1 MSLPLQQQEKQQKPN
16 SEPEL
21 LVEVKNLTK
30 HFPISNG
37 ILNKEVGRVHAV
49 EQISFNISK
58 GETLGLVGE
67 SGCGKST
74 TGRLI
79 LRLIEPTSGD
89 IIFNGQRINDL
100 SQNELRRLRKEMQ
113 IVFQDPMASLNP
125 RMTVGDLIAEPMH
138 VHGIYKGENKDKYV
152 RELLEAV
159 GLRPNHMY
167 CFPRELSGGMRQRI
181 GIARALS
188 LKPKLIV
195 ADEPVSALDVSIR
208 SQIINLLEDLQEEF
222 NLTYLFIAHD
232 MSVVKHIS
240 DRVGVMYLGK
250 IVELAPKP
258 LLFANPLHP
267 YTQALL
273 SAIPIP
279 TPGAKKEHIIL
290 EGDVPNPINPPS
302 GCHFHTRCRYVTER
316 CRQEIPILREKEVGH
331 FAACH
336 LD

>member
-1 MSLPLQQQEKQQKPN
+1 MSLPQQTLNNSKQEV
-16 SEPEL
+16 L
-21 LVEVKNLTK
+21 LEVKNLTK
-30 HFPISNG
+30 FFPITKG
-37 ILNKEVGRVHAV
+37 LLGKTVGNVHAV
-49 EQISFNISK
+49 DHISFNITK

-79 LRLIEPTSGD
+79 LRLLEPTSGD
-89 IIFNGQRINDL
+89 IVFNGQKINDL
-100 SQNELRRLRKEMQ
+100 SQPDMRRLRKEMQ

-125 RMTVGDLIAEPMH
+125 RMTVGDLIAEPME
-138 VHGIYKGENKDKYV
+138 VHGIHKGENKDKYV
-152 RELLEAV
+152 REMLEAV
-159 GLRPNHMY
+159 GLRANHMY
-167 CFPRELSGGMRQRI
+167 SFPRELSGGMRQRI
-181 GIARALS
+181 GMARALS

-258 LLFANPLHP
+258 ALFANPQHP

-279 TPGAKKEHIIL
+279 SPGAKKNHIIL

-302 GCHFHTRCRYVTER
+302 GCHFHTRCRYVSER
-316 CRQEIPILREKEVGH
+316 CRQEIPPLSEKESGH
-331 FAACH
+331 FVACH
-336 LD
+336 LY

>member
-1 MSLPLQQQEKQQKPN
+1 MLQSQPLPNNE
-16 SEPEL
+16 EVL
-21 LVEVKNLTK
+21 LEVKNLTK
-30 HFPISNG
+30 HFPITKG
-37 ILNKEVGRVHAV
+37 ILGRKVGRVHAV
-49 EQISFNISK
+49 ENVSFSISK

-74 TGRLI
+74 TGRMI

-89 IIFNGQRINDL
+89 IIFHGKKINNI
-100 SQNELRRLRKEMQ
+100 SYAEMRKLRKEMQ

-125 RMTVGDLIAEPMH
+125 RMTVGDLIAEPMEI
-138 VHGIYKGENKDKYV
+138 HGFEKGKSKEEIV
-152 RELLEAV
+152 RGLLEAV
-159 GLRPNHMY
+159 GLRSNHIY
-167 CFPRELSGGMRQRI
+167 SFPRELSGGQRQRI

-208 SQIINLLEDLQEEF
+208 SQIINLLEDLQQEF

-240 DRVGVMYLGK
+240 NRVGVMYLGK
-250 IVELAPKP
+250 LVELAPKTM
-258 LLFANPLHP
+258 LFANPQHP

-279 TPGAKKEHIIL
+279 SPGAKKDQIIL

-302 GCHFHTRCRYVTER
+302 GCRFHTRCRYALER
-316 CRQEIPILREKEVGH
+316 CRIEEPLLREKESSH
-331 FAACH
+331 FVACH